1 MNNGMLT
8 ENFRQGIDFRIN
20 YQQEIYHGEITM
32 PFSCNVYT
40 KIRSEISENVYAE
53 WNPTYN
59 SEIKSPRITLNEN
72 NNIQNNDI
80 GYTRLTSYVL
90 TTSQKKRQV
99 NTCPS

>member
-1 MNNGMLT
+1 MLT

-53 WNPTYN
+53 
-59 SEIKSPRITLNEN
+59 
-72 NNIQNNDI
+72 
-80 GYTRLTSYVL
+80 
-90 TTSQKKRQV
+90 
-99 NTCPS
+99 